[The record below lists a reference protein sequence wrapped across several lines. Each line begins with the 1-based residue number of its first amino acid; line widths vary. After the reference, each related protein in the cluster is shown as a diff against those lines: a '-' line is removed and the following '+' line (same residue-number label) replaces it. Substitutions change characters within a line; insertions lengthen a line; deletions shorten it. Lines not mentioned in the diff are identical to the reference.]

1 MQKEYAVQMKNISKH
16 FGGVKALSDV
26 SLYVEKGEI
35 HALIG
40 ENGAGKS
47 TLMKILAGAYQKDS
61 GEIVIDGKEAKISSP
76 KDVINLGVS
85 VIYQE
90 FMLAPDLTVAEN
102 IFIDKL
108 AGSGKWINW
117 KSLRKKAK
125 EQLFNL
131 GFDDIDPDAKVGSL
145 SVAYQQIVEICKC
158 LARESKVLVFDE
170 PTAVLTFSE
179 TRKLLSIIQNL
190 KANGVSII
198 YISHRLEELLEISDH
213 ITVLKD
219 GKYVATVATSSINK
233 EELVTMMVGREITQ
247 LFPERKA
254 KIGKEILKVE
264 NLYAG
269 ELVKDVSFS
278 VKSGEVLGFSGLVG
292 SGRTEAM
299 RAIFGADKK
308 NSGKVIYFGEEVNF
322 KDPKEA
328 INKGLGFLPEDRK
341 KQGLLLEQ
349 SIRMNTTIASMY
361 KIKKFGII
369 NHKKEKEYVKELLA
383 SIATKYGKMDD
394 NVNSLSGGNQQKIA
408 LAKWLS
414 ADCKVLVFDEPT
426 RGVDVGAKTE
436 IYKIINKLAEE
447 GVGIIV
453 ISSEMEEIIGMC
465 DRAIVMRQGSIAGEV
480 SRSELSENNLIKLA
494 MGV

>member
-1 MQKEYAVQMKNISKH
+1 MKNISKH
-16 FGGVKALSDV
+16 FGGVKALTDV
-26 SLYVEKGEI
+26 SLNVEKGEI

-47 TLMKILAGAYQKDS
+47 TLMKILAGAYQKDH
-61 GEIVIDGKEAKISSP
+61 GEIFIDGKEAKISSP

-90 FMLAPDLTVAEN
+90 FMLAPDLSVAEN

-108 AGSGKWINW
+108 AGSGMLINW
-117 KSLRKKAK
+117 KTLKKRAK
-125 EQLFNL
+125 EQLVKL
-131 GFDDIDPDAKVGSL
+131 GFEDIDPEAKVGSL
-145 SVAYQQIVEICKC
+145 TVAYQQIVEICKC
-158 LARESKVLVFDE
+158 LARESKILVFDE

-198 YISHRLEELLEISDH
+198 YISHRLEELLEISDY

-219 GKYVATVATSSINK
+219 GGYVATVETSLINK
-233 EELVTMMVGREITQ
+233 EELVEMMVGREITQ

-254 KIGKEILKVE
+254 EIGGGILKVE
-264 NLYAG
+264 NLSAG
-269 ELVKDVSFS
+269 NMVKNVSFS
-278 VKSGEVLGFSGLVG
+278 VKSGEVVGFSGLVG

-299 RAIFGADKK
+299 RAIYGADKK

-328 INKGLGFLPEDRK
+328 INKGLGLLPEDRK
-341 KQGLLLEQ
+341 KEGLLLEQ
-349 SIRMNTTIASMY
+349 SIRMNTTMASMF
-361 KIKKFGII
+361 KIKKLGVI
-369 NHKKEKEYVKELLA
+369 NHKKEKEYVKQLLA
-383 SIATKYGKMDD
+383 SISTKYGSME
-394 NVNSLSGGNQQKIA
+394 NNANSLSGGNQQKIA

-436 IYKIINKLAEE
+436 IYKIINQLAEE
-447 GVGIIV
+447 GVAVIV
-453 ISSEMEEIIGMC
+453 ISSEMAEIIGMC
-465 DRAIVMRQGSIAGEV
+465 DRAIVMRQGLVAGELNK
-480 SRSELSENNLIKLA
+480 SELTENNLIKLA

>member
-16 FGGVKALSDV
+16 FGGVKALTDV
-26 SLYVEKGEI
+26 SLNVEKGEI

-47 TLMKILAGAYQKDS
+47 TLMKILAGAYQKDH
-61 GEIVIDGKEAKISSP
+61 GEIFIDGKEAKISSP

-90 FMLAPDLTVAEN
+90 FMLAPDLSVAEN

-108 AGSGKWINW
+108 AGSGMLINW
-117 KSLRKKAK
+117 KTLKKRAK
-125 EQLFNL
+125 EQLVKL
-131 GFDDIDPDAKVGSL
+131 GFEDIDPEAKVGSL
-145 SVAYQQIVEICKC
+145 TVAYQQIVEICKC
-158 LARESKVLVFDE
+158 LARESKILVFDE

-198 YISHRLEELLEISDH
+198 YISHRLEELLEISDY

-219 GKYVATVATSSINK
+219 GGYVATVETSLINK
-233 EELVTMMVGREITQ
+233 EELVEMMVGREITQ

-254 KIGKEILKVE
+254 EIGGGILKVE
-264 NLYAG
+264 NLSAG
-269 ELVKDVSFS
+269 NMVKNVSFS
-278 VKSGEVLGFSGLVG
+278 VKSGEVVGFSGLVG

-299 RAIFGADKK
+299 RAIYGADKK

-328 INKGLGFLPEDRK
+328 INKGLGLLPEDRK
-341 KQGLLLEQ
+341 KEGLLLEQ
-349 SIRMNTTIASMY
+349 SIRMNTTMASMF
-361 KIKKFGII
+361 KIKKLGVI
-369 NHKKEKEYVKELLA
+369 NHKKEKEYVKQLLA
-383 SIATKYGKMDD
+383 SISTKYGSME
-394 NVNSLSGGNQQKIA
+394 NNANSLSGGNQQKIA

-436 IYKIINKLAEE
+436 IYKIINQLAEE
-447 GVGIIV
+447 GVAVIV
-453 ISSEMEEIIGMC
+453 ISSEMAEIIGMC
-465 DRAIVMRQGSIAGEV
+465 DRAIVMRQGLVAGELNK
-480 SRSELSENNLIKLA
+480 SELTENNLIKLA